1 MDSIHIPMI
10 MSALKEI
17 EKDKNADIEKKFE
30 DSVEKF
36 KQKMNYQNQNLTV
49 SLLQI

>member
-17 EKDKNADIEKKFE
+17 EKDKNADIEKGLRI
-30 DSVEKF
+30 
-36 KQKMNYQNQNLTV
+36 Q
-49 SLLQI
+49 